1 MREPGLWPPR
11 IIWLLLVVAAAPPLS
26 DAVATRSTAVS
37 GVLSVLLWAGWAGG
51 LVALLVAHPL
61 GLTALRVLAPAA
73 VAAAVWAAV
82 VTDWAPWALVAV
94 AAAVAAVLAVL
105 APTTVDACVDG
116 SSYGPER
123 RMALRMPA
131 PLVLGPVP
139 LAIAVVVTGVAAGP
153 LLLAAHQWVLGV
165 IVLVVGVVAA
175 AAAARALHG
184 LDRRCIVF
192 VPAGFVVADRAV
204 LFESILVARP
214 TVRAMGPAVRS
225 TDALD
230 LTGRAAGLVIEVR
243 LAEALPFPVRS
254 GRSDWTSVSA
264 ERFLIAPV
272 RPGALLRHA
281 ASQRLPV
288 R

>member
-11 IIWLLLVVAAAPPLS
+11 IIWLLLVVAAAPPSS
-26 DAVATRSTAVS
+26 DALATRSAPVS
-37 GVLSVLLWAGWAGG
+37 LVVSVLLWGGWAGG

-73 VAAAVWAAV
+73 VAATVWAAV
-82 VTDWAPWALVAV
+82 VVGWDPWSLVGVAGAV
-94 AAAVAAVLAVL
+94 VAVLAVL

-123 RMALRMPA
+123 RMALRVPA
-131 PLVLGPVP
+131 PLLLGPVP
-139 LAIAVVVTGVAAGP
+139 LAIAVVVAGVATGP
-153 LLLAAHQWVLGV
+153 LLLAARQW
-165 IVLVVGVVAA
+165 IVGGIALVVGLVAA

-192 VPAGFVVADRAV
+192 VPAGFVIADRAV
-204 LFESILVARP
+204 LFESILVARS
-214 TVRAMGPAVRS
+214 TVRAMGPAERS

-243 LAEALPFPVRS
+243 LVEALPFPVRS
-254 GRSDWTSVSA
+254 GRSDWTSASA